1 MFEVTARHTTNSNI
15 SNYVS
20 TKKVFRIIV
29 MSTETVEPTRS
40 IHKVGRNTI
49 KETGNE
55 GQDRPEDNV
64 TTQYN
69 VASINYQLC
78 Q

>member
-20 TKKVFRIIV
+20 TKKVFRIISLLIV

-40 IHKVGRNTI
+40 IHKVGRNT
-49 KETGNE
+49 KDKRNGERRTSMKL
-55 GQDRPEDNV
+55 P
-64 TTQYN
+64 YK
-69 VASINYQLC
+69 
-78 Q
+78 

>member
-1 MFEVTARHTTNSNI
+1 MFKVTASHTANSNI

-20 TKKVFRIIV
+20 TKKVFMISLLIV

-49 KETGNE
+49 DKRNGEQRTG
-55 GQDRPEDNV
+55 QSRR
-64 TTQYN
+64 
-69 VASINYQLC
+69 
-78 Q
+78 